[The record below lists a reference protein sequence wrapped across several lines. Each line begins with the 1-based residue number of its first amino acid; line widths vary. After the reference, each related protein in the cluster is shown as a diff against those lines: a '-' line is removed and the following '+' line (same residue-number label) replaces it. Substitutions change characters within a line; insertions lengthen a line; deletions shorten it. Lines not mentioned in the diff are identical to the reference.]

1 MGGAGAGGWIL
12 QTCSGEYC
20 VGASS
25 ALRAA
30 GGVGRVGNCGELD
43 SWFGGSAC
51 GDWRR
56 DLDDQFHSVDLVRAR
71 TRSADLAIF
80 WRESGPHSAAI
91 SVCDFLRDAG
101 GRALGIGRAFAADE
115 ETSGLRRE
123 QSLVTISSFE
133 RDRLEFHLIRSDQFI
148 FTAFLLLS
156 SVHLPVA
163 RASRVDS
170 RRLTGKNPRRTRFRD
185 AIHSRGR
192 RSGMSPGI

>member
-43 SWFGGSAC
+43 SWFGGTSC

-71 TRSADLAIF
+71 TRRADLAIF
-80 WRESGPHSAAI
+80 RRESGPYSAAVL
-91 SVCDFLRDAG
+91 VCDFLCDAG
-101 GRALGIGRAFAADE
+101 GGGLGIGGALRAKE
-115 ETSGLRRE
+115 EG
-123 QSLVTISSFE
+123 
-133 RDRLEFHLIRSDQFI
+133 
-148 FTAFLLLS
+148 
-156 SVHLPVA
+156 
-163 RASRVDS
+163 
-170 RRLTGKNPRRTRFRD
+170 
-185 AIHSRGR
+185 RGEKR
-192 RSGMSPGI
+192 G